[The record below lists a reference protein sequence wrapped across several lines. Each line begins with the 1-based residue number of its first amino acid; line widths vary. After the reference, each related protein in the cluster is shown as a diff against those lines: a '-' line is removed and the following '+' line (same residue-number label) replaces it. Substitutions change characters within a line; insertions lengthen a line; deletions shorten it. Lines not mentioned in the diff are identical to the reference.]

1 MVVMAKKKK
10 KLPKRQSSQNRKH
23 KMNSKLPKK
32 NLINKKIKKEEFLR
46 VGVFVIHIYENLK
59 KMII

>member
-1 MVVMAKKKK
+1 
-10 KLPKRQSSQNRKH
+10 
-23 KMNSKLPKK
+23 MNSKLPKK